1 MKAFLT
7 KDSLDTRQYQDR
19 KLANAGGQAKIQLT
33 SDVIKKSQKNTTSS
47 CELQGMCAWH
57 AHDTG
62 SVISKMLQE

>member
-47 CELQGMCAWH
+47 CELQGMCA
-57 AHDTG
+57 
-62 SVISKMLQE
+62 